1 MTKSVKQLSKLTHG
15 GGTNSNP
22 TLTFD
27 NVLHPPL
34 LTCKEI
40 QESNKKHVNEGTRT
54 YPFNHKGRP
63 CRALGRTPRKLLCY
77 RENRQATVEAIK
89 RAKCRR
95 KRCSQHFNKGYS
107 NTK

>member
-34 LTCKEI
+34 LTCKEF
-40 QESNKKHVNEGTRT
+40 QESNKET
-54 YPFNHKGRP
+54 
-63 CRALGRTPRKLLCY
+63 
-77 RENRQATVEAIK
+77 
-89 RAKCRR
+89 R
-95 KRCSQHFNKGYS
+95 KRRDTNLPL
-107 NTK
+107 